1 MSALFSIIKNPTAYL
16 RGGSSVVI
24 TAGSLILIS
33 ALAMGAYAW
42 RRSPAVLAQL
52 TPIPARAPEAIAAR
66 AAPRP
71 GTEAAGNQ
79 MGDLIIKL
87 RRTGFEPANVSRP
100 RGRVLLAFDN
110 LTGADEIT
118 LQLKQETGNK
128 LHEVRMPR
136 GTVRWRKALD
146 VPAGRYILS
155 VAEHPEWVCHITI
168 TAN

>member
-1 MSALFSIIKNPTAYL
+1 
-16 RGGSSVVI
+16 
-24 TAGSLILIS
+24 
-33 ALAMGAYAW
+33 
-42 RRSPAVLAQL
+42 
-52 TPIPARAPEAIAAR
+52 
-66 AAPRP
+66 
-71 GTEAAGNQ
+71 